1 MPHKYFLYLQALRKV
16 TRDFPRQQMHGK
28 PTRIPVSQLRRTK
41 KESAC
46 TGFNISFLRIFK
58 SLLTDSNN
66 QDTRSHTSASSTSFL
81 KDSSYWLLICCQ
93 PGPWNKPESV
103 QETFRKRLGSM
114 RWLQAGPGIQ
124 EVRPLTAGIHEGV
137 YIPTHPKEIA
147 RTGQP
152 WRKESMRTSCK
163 AVRAHA
169 TELSQTLQSGER
181 TVQWVISIKF
191 HPKLKPAS
199 PD

>member
-28 PTRIPVSQLRRTK
+28 PTRIPISQLRRTK

-66 QDTRSHTSASSTSFL
+66 QGTRSHTSASSTSFL

-103 QETFRKRLGSM
+103 QETFRTRLGSM
-114 RWLQAGPGIQ
+114 RWLQAGPWLQGFTRVSRSQ
-124 EVRPLTAGIHEGV
+124 H
-137 YIPTHPKEIA
+137 IPKKLQ
-147 RTGQP
+147 GQ
-152 WRKESMRTSCK
+152 
-163 AVRAHA
+163 AN
-169 TELSQTLQSGER
+169 LGER
-181 TVQWVISIKF
+181 NQRGQTAKLWGSTQLNCLRPCSRENVQSSE
-191 HPKLKPAS
+191 L
-199 PD
+199 